1 MVKTFLYSPDIVE
14 TLKNAFPGSPV
25 HLSGRNGHA
34 GDGPSPLCLEHC
46 CQCRFLWTVA
56 GVGVAL
62 RNAFHQ
68 ALVPVYGLH
77 WYDNP
82 LAGLTPV
89 ACARIAEAKQ
99 KLQGNGKPITPPRVV
114 AELSFG
120 FWERLLSRGPGGNRN
135 YEVTLWRPALHRAFP
150 YAHRPRTEVHRPL
163 PGLRDLRNRIA
174 HHEPIFAHD
183 LAADYRTILDVI
195 GWMCPDTRDWVAY
208 QSKVPA
214 IFAARP

>member
-1 MVKTFLYSPDIVE
+1 MFLYSPDILE
-14 TLKNAFPGSPV
+14 ALERTLSLDRLSTYRAVMATPEMALHLYAWNTAVSAAFY
-25 HLSGRNGHA
+25 
-34 GDGPSPLCLEHC
+34 GPLQALE
-46 CQCRFLWTVA
+46 
-56 GVGVAL
+56 VAL

-99 KLQGNGKPITPPRVV
+99 KLQDNRKPVTPPGVV

-150 YAHRPRTEVHRPL
+150 YARRPRTEVHRPL

-208 QSKVPA
+208 HSKVPA
-214 IFAARP
+214 VLAARP